1 MPNALSFL
9 LRRLAEA
16 ALVLLLVAALAFG
29 LFQFIGDPVAQ
40 MLGQEASPAQRA
52 ALRASLGLD
61 EPLPVQYLQFIGQ
74 AVQGEFGLSLRHG
87 RPVAELLV
95 ERLPATLELAGAAAL
110 LALLIGLPLG
120 MLAAVHPHSRLLRL
134 TMGLSLFGISLPSF
148 MLGMLLILVFTLQ
161 LGWLPGFGRGPVP
174 EGGSSSLGSLDGWR
188 HLLLPALTLAAF
200 QAALIARLMRAEM
213 QQVLASEHIRF
224 ARARGLPAWRIHG
237 RHALRNA
244 LTPVITI
251 SSLQLGSLIAFS
263 IVTESVFQWPG
274 LGLLFIQAV
283 AYADIPVMAAYLC
296 ASAVLF
302 LVLNLVAD
310 LACRRVDPR
319 LRRPAGTASA

>member
-1 MPNALSFL
+1 MLSFL
-9 LRRLAEA
+9 LRRLLEA
-16 ALVLLLVAALAFG
+16 LLVLLLVAALAFG
-29 LFQFIGDPVAQ
+29 LFQFVGDPVAQ
-40 MLGQEASPAQRA
+40 MLGQDASPAQRA

-61 EPLPVQYLQFIGQ
+61 EPLPQQYLHFITQ
-74 AVQGEFGLSLRHG
+74 AVKGEFGLSLRHG
-87 RPVAELLV
+87 RPVAEILA

-120 MLAAVHPHSRLLRL
+120 MLAAIHPRSRLLRL
-134 TMGLSLFGISLPSF
+134 AMGLTLFGISLPSF

-174 EGGSSSLGSLDGWR
+174 EGGSSSLGSLAGWR
-188 HLLLPALTLAAF
+188 HLLLPALTLALF
-200 QAALIARLMRAEM
+200 QTALIARLVRAEM
-213 QQVLASEHIRF
+213 QQVLASEHIRY
-224 ARARGLPAWRIHG
+224 ARARGLPAWRLHG
-237 RHALRNA
+237 RHALRSA

-251 SSLQLGSLIAFS
+251 ASLQLGSLIAFS

-296 ASAVLF
+296 GSAALFVL
-302 LVLNLVAD
+302 LNLLAD
-310 LACRRVDPR
+310 LLCRLVDPR
-319 LRRPAGTASA
+319 LRRLLGGGAA

>member
-1 MPNALSFL
+1 MLSFL
-9 LRRLAEA
+9 LRRLLEA
-16 ALVLLLVAALAFG
+16 LLVLLLVAALAFG
-29 LFQFIGDPVAQ
+29 LFQFVGDPVAQ
-40 MLGQEASPAQRA
+40 MLGQDASPAQRA

-61 EPLPVQYLQFIGQ
+61 EPLPVQYLQFIVQ

-87 RPVAELLV
+87 RPVAELLA
-95 ERLPATLELAGAAAL
+95 ERLPATLELAGAAAG

-120 MLAAVHPHSRLLRL
+120 MLAAIHPQSRLLRL
-134 TMGLSLFGISLPSF
+134 GMGLSLFGISLPSF

-174 EGGSSSLGSLDGWR
+174 EGGSSSLGSLAGWR
-188 HLLLPALTLAAF
+188 HLLLPALTLALF
-200 QAALIARLMRAEM
+200 QTALIARLVRAEM
-213 QQVLASEHIRF
+213 QQVLASEHIRY
-224 ARARGLPAWRIHG
+224 ARARGLPAWRLHG
-237 RHALRNA
+237 RHALRSA

-251 SSLQLGSLIAFS
+251 ASLQLGSLIAFS

-296 ASAVLF
+296 GSAALFVL
-302 LVLNLVAD
+302 LNLLAD
-310 LACRRVDPR
+310 LLCRLVDPR
-319 LRRPAGTASA
+319 LRRPLGGGAA